1 MAAISFRKYYGWW
14 DKREQTM
21 RATQS
26 AEAQDVQDLKA
37 GRKARKR
44 NRAELFESQLSDWA

>member
-1 MAAISFRKYYGWW
+1 
-14 DKREQTM
+14 M

-37 GRKARKR
+37 DRKARKR